1 MKVERQSNIELLRML
16 CMLFIVCHHMIVHAL
31 PSNPEFG
38 IAMGAEWYGLQLLNC
53 MCYVAVNVF
62 ILISGYFGIHIK
74 FRSFIRFYIMLAFY
88 GCVLYHLHL
97 YLIDSHINRWSI
109 YNTLFPISNSP
120 GLWFVKSYFVL
131 YLLSPILNAAA
142 NALTKRQ
149 YQISILLFT
158 VVILYYGFYR
168 EMEFAGAGY
177 SLSNFVFLY
186 FIGGYLKRYVPNTPK
201 LRISSLSVYFLGSI
215 LLWCLTIYA
224 ENSDISSVWL
234 STVQYNHPLL
244 VVSSIAFFLFFTTLH
259 FSSKAI
265 NFIAPY
271 SLAVYILHEN
281 VYFNQKIYSYIGD
294 CYFAANSWGRV
305 LMLFAIILAIWS
317 MGYTIDIIRRGL
329 TYPIEKWCVIS
340 YEKLKAKYYL
350 DSKHNNNKHKQ

>member
-1 MKVERQSNIELLRML
+1 MKAERQSNIELLRIL
-16 CMLFIVCHHMIVHAL
+16 CMLFIVCHHVIVHAL
-31 PSNPEFG
+31 PLNPEFG

-88 GCVLYHLHL
+88 GCVLYHLYL

-131 YLLSPILNAAA
+131 YLLSPILNVAV

-168 EMEFAGAGY
+168 EMEFGNAGY
-177 SLSNFVFLY
+177 SLSNFVYLY
-186 FIGGYLKRYVPNTPK
+186 FVSGYLKRHVSSTP
-201 LRISSLSVYFLGSI
+201 RIRIPSLLIYLVGSI
-215 LLWCLTIYA
+215 ILWILTILA
-224 ENSDISSVWL
+224 TQNNRFATL
-234 STVQYNHPLL
+234 GYNHPVL
-244 VVSSIAFFLFFTTLH
+244 VINSIAFFLFFTTFC
-259 FSSKAI
+259 FSSKFI
-265 NFIAPY
+265 NFIAPS
-271 SLAVYILHEN
+271 SLAVYLLHDN
-281 VYFNQKIYSYIGD
+281 IYFNSQIYSCICD
-294 CYFAANSWGRV
+294 IYFATNEMAIQKLLL
-305 LMLFAIILAIWS
+305 LMVVISICSI
-317 MGYTIDIIRRGL
+317 GYIVDIIRRGL
-329 TYPIEKWCVIS
+329 TYPIETWIVRF
-340 YEKLKAKYYL
+340 YEN
-350 DSKHNNNKHKQ
+350 DN